1 MDSRNRFIAPERV
14 GIWLM
19 VAFGLAVLALITA
32 IWGVR
37 ESRATNAF
45 VQLEILKLSG
55 RIKAQESKPAAM
67 PAAPA
72 EPAMPAEPENQ

>member
-45 VQLEILKLSG
+45 VQLEILKLSD